1 MLFAGLLS
9 LASGLGARCVAKG
22 VETPEQWDV
31 IHELGC
37 DRVQGFLFGGPVPPD
52 RVEALLRR
60 ERREWLAEVKEA
72 THR

>member
-1 MLFAGLLS
+1 
-9 LASGLGARCVAKG
+9 VAKG

-37 DRVQGFLFGGPVPPD
+37 ERVQGFLFGGPVPPD